1 MDVFIEVMGYIVLS
15 CLTLLVVGGT
25 TFFLYMIIKWMV
37 SCD

>member
-15 CLTLLVVGGT
+15 CMTLMVVGGT
-25 TFFLYMIIKWMV
+25 TYFLYMIIKRMV